1 MFSDGISGYCD
12 RSSSCQNNRWKPV
25 FSMVRRAGRTTF
37 WPKQPCDLHF
47 SASVDDTET
56 QLRPRGCGSI
66 PISTRCAVTRGSKR
80 GTRPNES
87 GLRRAKV
94 GSPLDARPHRQGT
107 VSVDSGGPLAYW
119 VAKIARLLV
128 CLNHVARVIVNA
140 NHNAA

>member
-1 MFSDGISGYCD
+1 MVLAVIAIARLPVRTTGGNRFSRWFGG
-12 RSSSCQNNRWKPV
+12 RVAPLFGQNNLAISILAHLLTIPYRDPITPAWLRLDPDFDSLRSDPRFKA
-25 FSMVRRAGRTTF
+25 R
-37 WPKQPCDLHF
+37 
-47 SASVDDTET
+47 DT
-56 QLRPRGCGSI
+56 S
-66 PISTRCAVTRGSKR
+66 
-80 GTRPNES
+80 NES